1 MSFVNT
7 FKAKTELCFGNHA
20 LDKLTELVNLN
31 AVIVTDSFMTS
42 SGMVGMI
49 VTKLANCK
57 KVCIFDEV
65 VPDPPIEVVTA
76 GLSFLIKEDAD
87 VVIALGGGSSIDA
100 AKAIVFMAKQ
110 IGEKKN
116 IKLIA
121 IPTTSGTGSEVT
133 KYAVITDK
141 SRGLKYPLVDEELQP
156 DVAILEAELVESAP
170 PEITTNTGF
179 DVITH
184 AMEAYVSTSANVFS
198 DALAE
203 KSLTLACKYL
213 PRAYRNGH
221 NLEAR
226 EKMHD
231 ASCLAG
237 MAFNEVGLGINH
249 SIAHAMGAKFHIP
262 HGRAN
267 AMLLPHVVVFNANL
281 DDAFGAGHT
290 STAYKYTE
298 IAKRAGLPA
307 ENPRIAVS
315 SLVEELQYMLKMTR
329 TPMSLREAGISREEF
344 DREKAAIVEAAM
356 NDVCTQTNPRPVTPE
371 DIEEILERIF

>member
-1 MSFVNT
+1 M
-7 FKAKTELCFGNHA
+7 CFGNHA
-20 LDKLTELVNLN
+20 LDRLTQLQGVN

-42 SGMVGMI
+42 SGMVGKI
-49 VTKLANCK
+49 VTKLSGCK

-76 GLSFLIKEDAD
+76 GLSFLVKEDAD

-110 IGEKKN
+110 VGERKD
-116 IKLIA
+116 IDLIA

-133 KYAVITDK
+133 KFAVITDRA
-141 SRGLKYPLVDEELQP
+141 RGLKYPLVDEDLQP
-156 DVAILEAELVESAP
+156 DVAILEPELVESAP

-184 AMEAYVSTSANVFS
+184 AMEAYVSTDANVFS

-213 PRAYRNGH
+213 PRAYRDGH
-221 NLEAR
+221 NLDAR

-249 SIAHAMGAKFHIP
+249 SIAHALGAKFHIP

-267 AMLLPHVVVFNANL
+267 AMLLPLVVMFNANL

-298 IAKRAGLPA
+298 IARRAGLPSD
-307 ENPRIAVS
+307 NPRIAVT

-329 TPMSLREAGISREEF
+329 TPLTLQEAGISREEF
-344 DREKAAIVEAAM
+344 DREKAAIVEAALS
-356 NDVCTQTNPRPVTPE
+356 DVCTQTNPRPVTAE
-371 DIEEILERIF
+371 DIEAILERLFG